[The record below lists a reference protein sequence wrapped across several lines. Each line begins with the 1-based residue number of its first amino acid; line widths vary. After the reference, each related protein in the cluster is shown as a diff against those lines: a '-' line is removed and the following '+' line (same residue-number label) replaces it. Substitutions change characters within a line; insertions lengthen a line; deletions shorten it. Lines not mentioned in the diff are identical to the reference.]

1 MVLEDRIDHFK
12 NLLYMMLEETNY
24 CLLDKRVISLSKIL
38 DNLIIERQ
46 EILNS
51 NIKMAS

>member
-1 MVLEDRIDHFK
+1 MALEDRIDYFK

-24 CLLDKRVISLSKIL
+24 CLLDKRVICLSKVL

-51 NIKMAS
+51 YMEVAS